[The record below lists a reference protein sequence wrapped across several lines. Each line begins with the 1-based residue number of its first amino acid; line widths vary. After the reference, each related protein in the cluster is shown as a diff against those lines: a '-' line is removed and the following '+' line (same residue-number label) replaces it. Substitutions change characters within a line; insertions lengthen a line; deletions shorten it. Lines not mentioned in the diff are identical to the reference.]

1 MSLSR
6 EQQETLL
13 KAPRLNQQ
21 IQSKSRQQHG
31 ICSARHKIFY
41 TILLLL
47 FIVGGIM
54 AITIPRYIAHN
65 KGNINTEN
73 QEESIDS
80 YEDDSSNL
88 DMVELQDHASTSVKS
103 MQDDDDDKDDQTPQL
118 RSGSAYK
125 SRSRESLGHMNVYL
139 RKEHRGATLRR
150 HQKFRFPVARYDR
163 QRFPLK
169 GPFLSFLPWIPIFA
183 DRLTKQTII
192 YSPTGG
198 VYILPPVINFYG
210 KMFSVAELI
219 VSGYASLVSSGVP
232 PMGPINM
239 MSYFQPTP
247 LYGAGIPRFNPLRG
261 SFDGGIRTEYKSFN
275 IRQSPRT
282 VTNIDQTYESK
293 EDSYET
299 PSYSQDNYNK
309 PDSEENYNRP
319 DSEENYNRPNRRPR
333 PYQRRRPYSR
343 PSTSR
348 KSTRKS
354 TSTSTSA
361 SIITNKSTTKST
373 STSTIASTHSSR
385 RSRSTTDH
393 KPAAT
398 TEHMKSDTYVIHER
412 REHLPLHWNKHDKA
426 DRNVILPMRIGLVQQ
441 NLENMEEELMKV
453 SDPTSPNYGRHL
465 TPAQVADMFAP
476 KQETIDC
483 VLQWLENFGIK
494 RNQIKLSASKGWL
507 QFDITVRDAQ
517 RLMKTKYYRYKHKS
531 GKYHIA
537 TEEYSV
543 PSTIQKCID
552 FITPTLHF
560 DVKLPKKPAT
570 NDNLNSNV
578 QQDILGIGRNHT
590 LPIRN
595 ITKALLNEVLALIK
609 AGNTKALLPLCA
621 NVTTPACLRALYNL
635 TNYTPKSKNPNILGI
650 TEYTPVTYNSVD
662 LEVFLTSL
670 CPSTPETTKPTTR
683 LIDTNNRNLVDSV
696 NILYNTEANLDLQ
709 YAVCLVSNL
718 PVTLYQVGDDIIYA
732 SFNNFLDAL
741 DASYCVNGTGD
752 DPTQDGIYPDTSNQ
766 RGAYKGKDCG
776 NYTATYV
783 ISTSYGY
790 NEADLTFLYENR
802 QCNEY
807 AKLGMMGVTILY
819 SSGDY
824 GVAGNEGYCL
834 LTNGAETNST
844 TAPRFNPSFPGT
856 CPYITSVGAT
866 QINGN
871 VNNPESA
878 CEQVIYSG
886 GGFSNRFAIPTYQKT
901 AVQNY
906 FKNHKPSYTAQQYN
920 NSETTRGFPD
930 VSANGANYLIYD
942 DGTPQ
947 LVYGTSASSPV
958 FASVIALI
966 VDSRL
971 AAGKGPIG
979 FINPALYNNSIIL
992 NDITSGTNQGC
1003 NTNGFSAVSGWDPVT
1018 GLGTPNFVKMEKYFV
1033 SLP

>member
-1 MSLSR
+1 MSLNR

-31 ICSARHKIFY
+31 VCFARHKIFY

-73 QEESIDS
+73 QKESIDS

-88 DMVELQDHASTSVKS
+88 DMVELQDHASTSAKS
-103 MQDDDDDKDDQTPQL
+103 MQDDDDDDKDDQTPQL

-125 SRSRESLGHMNVYL
+125 SKSRESLGHMNVYL
-139 RKEHRGATLRR
+139 RKQHRGATQRR

-198 VYILPPVINFYG
+198 VYIIPPVINFYG

-232 PMGPINM
+232 PTGPINM

-247 LYGAGIPRFNPLRG
+247 LYGAGIPRFNRLRG

-282 VTNIDQTYESK
+282 VTNIDPTYESE
-293 EDSYET
+293 EDSYES
-299 PSYSQDNYNK
+299 PSYSQDNYKK
-309 PDSEENYNRP
+309 PDSEENYDRPDSEEKYNRP
-319 DSEENYNRPNRRPR
+319 DSEEDYNRPNPRPR
-333 PYQRRRPYSR
+333 PYRRRRPYSR

-354 TSTSTSA
+354 TSTST
-361 SIITNKSTTKST
+361 
-373 STSTIASTHSSR
+373 IASTHSSR
-385 RSRSTTDH
+385 RSRSTTDR

-398 TEHMKSDTYVIHER
+398 TEHMKSDTYVIYER
-412 REHLPLHWNKHDKA
+412 REHIPLHWNKHDKA
-426 DRNVILPMRIGLVQQ
+426 DRNFILPMRIGLVQQ
-441 NLENMEEELMKV
+441 NIENIEEELMKV

-560 DVKLPKKPAT
+560 DVKLPKNPAT
-570 NDNLNSNV
+570 SDNSNSNF
-578 QQDILGIGRNHT
+578 QQDILGTGPKRT

-595 ITKALLNEVLALIK
+595 VTRTLVNEIVGLLKSGSTQAALKLCSTAIF
-609 AGNTKALLPLCA
+609 PLCLQ
-621 NVTTPACLRALYNL
+621 TLYNL
-635 TNYTPKSKNPNILGI
+635 TNYIPEATSRNSYGI
-650 TEYTPVTYNSVD
+650 VEYTPQTYSQLD
-662 LEVFLTSL
+662 LTEFLTAFL
-670 CPSTPETTKPTTR
+670 LKAVGTKPNVK
-683 LIDTNNRNLVDSV
+683 DVDNNGISQTLNMNNLGESD
-696 NILYNTEANLDLQ
+696 LDLQ
-709 YAVCLVSNL
+709 YSIALVYPL
-718 PVTLYQVGDDIIYA
+718 PVTLYQVGDPIESA

-741 DASYCVNGTGD
+741 DASYCKNGTGD
-752 DPTQDGIYPDTSNQ
+752 DLTQDAQYPDPSNQ
-766 RGAYKGKDCG
+766 TGAYKKKDCG
-776 NYTATYV
+776 NYTATSV

-790 NEADLTFLYENR
+790 NEADLTPAYEMR

-819 SSGDY
+819 SSGDS
-824 GVAGNEGYCL
+824 GVAGNGGLCMFP
-834 LTNGAETNST
+834 NGTQSNST
-844 TAPRFNPSFPGT
+844 SAIRFNPSFPGT

-866 QINGN
+866 QINPN
-871 VNNPESA
+871 STVNDPESA

-886 GGFSNRFAIPTYQKT
+886 GGFSNNFAMPGYQTT

-906 FKNHKPSYTAQQYN
+906 FKNHKPPYTAQQYN
-920 NSETTRGFPD
+920 NSQTTRGYPD
-930 VSANGANYLIYD
+930 VSANGANYIVFI
-942 DGTPQ
+942 GGVPN

-958 FASVIALI
+958 FASVVAQINDA
-966 VDSRL
+966 RL
-971 AAGKGPIG
+971 AAGKKTVG
-979 FINPALYNNSIIL
+979 FINTALYKSNGVM
-992 NDITSGTNQGC
+992 NDITSGTNPGCGTQGF
-1003 NTNGFSAVSGWDPVT
+1003 TAVLGWDPVT
-1018 GLGTPNFVKMEKYFV
+1018 GLGTPNFQKMRVYFL

>member
-1 MSLSR
+1 MSLNR
-6 EQQETLL
+6 EQNETLL

-31 ICSARHKIFY
+31 VCFARHKIFY

-54 AITIPRYIAHN
+54 AITIPRYIAYN

-88 DMVELQDHASTSVKS
+88 DMVELQDHASTSAKS
-103 MQDDDDDKDDQTPQL
+103 MQDDDDDDDKDDQTPQL

-125 SRSRESLGHMNVYL
+125 SKSRESLGHMNVYL
-139 RKEHRGATLRR
+139 RKQHRGATQRR
-150 HQKFRFPVARYDR
+150 HEKFRFPVARYDR

-232 PMGPINM
+232 PTGPINM

-282 VTNIDQTYESK
+282 VTNIDPTYESE
-293 EDSYET
+293 EDSYES

-309 PDSEENYNRP
+309 PDSEENYDRPDSEEKYNRP
-319 DSEENYNRPNRRPR
+319 DSEEDYNRPNPRPR
-333 PYQRRRPYSR
+333 PYRRRRPYSR

-354 TSTSTSA
+354 TSTST
-361 SIITNKSTTKST
+361 
-373 STSTIASTHSSR
+373 IASTHSSR
-385 RSRSTTDH
+385 RSRSTTDR

-412 REHLPLHWNKHDKA
+412 RQHLPLHWNKHDKA
-426 DRNVILPMRIGLVQQ
+426 DRNFILPMRIGLVQQ
-441 NLENMEEELMKV
+441 NLENIEKELMNV
-453 SDPTSPNYGRHL
+453 SDPTSPNYGRYL

-476 KQETIDC
+476 KQETITC
-483 VLQWLENFGIK
+483 VRQWLEDFGIK
-494 RNQIKLSASKGWL
+494 PNQINLSASNGWL
-507 QFDITVRDAQ
+507 HFNITVRNAQ
-517 RLMKTKYYRYKHKS
+517 RLLKTKYYSYRHKS
-531 GKYHIA
+531 GKYLVA

-543 PSTIQKCID
+543 PSMVQKCID

-560 DVKLPKKPAT
+560 DVRVSKNSDT
-570 NDNLNSNV
+570 SDSLNSNF

-590 LPIRN
+590 LPTRTLTGQLLQLLRAA
-595 ITKALLNEVLALIK
+595 ITNGTTAAFLALCPNI
-609 AGNTKALLPLCA
+609 
-621 NVTTPACLRALYNL
+621 TTPACLRSKYNF
-635 TNYTPKSKNPNILGI
+635 TNYIPTSNNTNILGI
-650 TEYTPVTYNSVD
+650 TEYTPVAYNQLD
-662 LEVFLTSL
+662 LDLFSSL
-670 CPSTPETTKPTTR
+670 CPSKPLGTKPNIK
-683 LIDTNNRNLVDSV
+683 LIDTNGTAILDSL
-696 NILYNTEANLDLQ
+696 NINYNGEANLDLQ
-709 YAVCLVSNL
+709 YAICLVRSL
-718 PVTLYQVGDDIIYA
+718 TVTLFQIGDDIIYA
-732 SFNNFLDAL
+732 SFNNFFDAI
-741 DASYCVNGTGD
+741 DYSYCKNGTGD
-752 DPTQDGIYPDTSNQ
+752 DPIYDSIYPDPSNQ

-776 NYTATYV
+776 RYPPTLV

-790 NEADLTFLYENR
+790 NEKDLTREYEMR

-807 AKLGMMGVTILY
+807 AKLGMMGVTIFY
-819 SSGDY
+819 ASGDY

-834 LTNGAETNST
+834 LPNGTETNST
-844 TAPRFNPSFPGT
+844 TAPRYNPSFPST

-866 QINGN
+866 QFNGS
-871 VNNPESA
+871 VNNPEVASS
-878 CEQVIYSG
+878 QVIFSG
-886 GGFSNRFAIPTYQKT
+886 GGFSDYFEIPAYQKA
-901 AVQNY
+901 AVAEY
-906 FKNHKPSYTAQQYN
+906 FANHKPPYNSSQYN
-920 NSETTRGFPD
+920 NSQTTRAFPD
-930 VSANGANYLIYD
+930 VAANGDNYGIYQ
-942 DGTPQ
+942 DGTLQ
-947 LVYGTSASSPV
+947 LVYGTSASCPV
-958 FASVIALI
+958 WASIIALI
-966 VDSRL
+966 IDARL
-971 AAGKGPIG
+971 AIGKSPLG
-979 FINPALYNNSIIL
+979 FINTALYNHSIIL
-992 NDITSGTNQGC
+992 NDITSGNNPGC
-1003 NTNGFSAVSGWDPVT
+1003 GTNGFTAVTGWDPVT
-1018 GLGTPNFVKMEKYFV
+1018 GLGTPNFPKMLAYFL